1 MDKVGPGRPRD
12 PDYDRRIL
20 EAAVNVFAVRGWE
33 GFTFE
38 AVANAAGVGKPAL
51 YRRWRS
57 RTDLLLAA
65 STQLVSQEP
74 EDHGS
79 LAADVE
85 AYVRRFFD
93 FMMTDSGR
101 AWVRLQ
107 VETPF
112 YVELSTIPKRD
123 LLGPAF
129 ETFEGIT
136 RRAMER
142 GELHEAPPVSFLL
155 EVVGG
160 PIVMRT
166 LHTPLNQG
174 EALARIEG
182 SYVRRLTDWILA
194 GMRAGDLSARL

>member
-20 EAAVNVFAVRGWE
+20 EAAVKVFAMRGWE

-38 AVANAAGVGKPAL
+38 AVASVAGIGKPAL
-51 YRRWRS
+51 YRRWSS
-57 RTDLLLAA
+57 RGDLLLAA

-79 LAADVE
+79 LAADLE

-107 VETPF
+107 VEAPF
-112 YVELSTIPKRD
+112 HEDLSAISSRD

-129 ETFEGIT
+129 ETFKGIT
-136 RRAMER
+136 ARAVER
-142 GELHEAPPVSFLL
+142 GELDAVPPVSFLL
-155 EVVGG
+155 EVIGG

-166 LHTPLNQG
+166 LHTPLHQG
-174 EALARIEG
+174 EKLARIEAA
-182 SYVRRLTDWILA
+182 YVPRLTEWILA
-194 GMRAGDLSARL
+194 GMRAGDVTRRV